1 MNLFASAQ
9 EVKDSFSGDNL
20 ESNLIPIEVT
30 RSYVQNNDILYVNK
44 ATGICSAKLPININ
58 EVVQYWSNNIFKSSS
73 PEDYNAFLPFATAR
87 LFYVFR
93 SIIDFFK
100 LTTDSKLTIADFAT
114 GQGVLLNIIKNFSKN
129 LNLVGTEHSGDL
141 VELLSNSG
149 FNIQSTPVTSKMPSL
164 FEADIGIINWTLS
177 CCADPYDFLLGVR
190 NNLSDSG
197 YVVVAES
204 SRIMVPYKKPL
215 SYLLNPTHPTNI
227 HPFYFSKNSLAAL
240 LQSCG
245 FEVRYTNRFF
255 DSDVLLII
263 AQKSSMPNQDKKLVV
278 DSAEDVINFF
288 NKYHELTN
296 FYQTLEKNN

>member
-1 MNLFASAQ
+1 MNLFANAQ
-9 EVKDSFSGDNL
+9 DVRNSFSGDVL

-44 ATGICSAKLPININ
+44 ATGICSAKLPINID

-93 SIIDFFK
+93 SIVDFFN
-100 LTTDSKLTIADFAT
+100 LTTDSNLTIADFAT

-129 LNLVGTEHSGDL
+129 LNLVGTEHSSEL
-141 VELLSNSG
+141 VEMLSNSG
-149 FNIQSTPVTSKMPSL
+149 FNIQSTPVTSKIPSL

-177 CCADPYDFLLGVR
+177 CCANPYDFLLGVR

-263 AQKSSMPNQDKKLVV
+263 AQKSTMPNQDKKLVV

-296 FYQTLEKNN
+296 FYQSLEKNN

>member
-9 EVKDSFSGDNL
+9 DVKDSFSGDNL

-93 SIIDFFK
+93 SIVDFFN
-100 LTTDSKLTIADFAT
+100 LTTDSNLTIADFAT

-129 LNLVGTEHSGDL
+129 LNLVGTEHSSEL
-141 VELLSNSG
+141 VEMLSNSG
-149 FNIQSTPVTSKMPSL
+149 FNIQSTPVTSKIPSL

-177 CCADPYDFLLGVR
+177 CCANPYDFLLGVR

-263 AQKSSMPNQDKKLVV
+263 AQKSTMPNQDKKLVV

>member
-263 AQKSSMPNQDKKLVV
+263 AQKSSMPNQDKKLLV

>member
-1 MNLFASAQ
+1 MNQFASAQ
-9 EVKDSFSGDNL
+9 DVKDSFSGDNI

-141 VELLSNSG
+141 VEMLSNSG

>member
-1 MNLFASAQ
+1 
-9 EVKDSFSGDNL
+9 
-20 ESNLIPIEVT
+20 
-30 RSYVQNNDILYVNK
+30 
-44 ATGICSAKLPININ
+44 
-58 EVVQYWSNNIFKSSS
+58 
-73 PEDYNAFLPFATAR
+73 
-87 LFYVFR
+87 
-93 SIIDFFK
+93 
-100 LTTDSKLTIADFAT
+100 
-114 GQGVLLNIIKNFSKN
+114 LLNIIKNFSKN

-141 VELLSNSG
+141 VEMLSNSG

-245 FEVRYTNRFF
+245 FEVRYINRFF

-263 AQKSSMPNQDKKLVV
+263 AQKSSIPNQDKKLLV

>member
-44 ATGICSAKLPININ
+44 VTGICSAKLPININ

-93 SIIDFFK
+93 SMVDFFN
-100 LTTDSKLTIADFAT
+100 LTTDSNLTIADFAT

-141 VELLSNSG
+141 VEKLSNSG

-164 FEADIGIINWTLS
+164 FEADIGVINWTLS

-240 LQSCG
+240 IQSCG

-255 DSDVLLII
+255 DSDVLLVI
-263 AQKSSMPNQDKKLVV
+263 AKKSSMPNQDKKLVV

>member
-141 VELLSNSG
+141 VEMLSNSG

>member
-1 MNLFASAQ
+1 VNLFANAQ
-9 EVKDSFSGDNL
+9 DVRNSFSGDVL

-44 ATGICSAKLPININ
+44 ATGICSAKLPINID

-93 SIIDFFK
+93 SIVDFFN
-100 LTTDSKLTIADFAT
+100 LTTDSNLTIADFAT

-129 LNLVGTEHSGDL
+129 LNLVGTEHSSEL
-141 VELLSNSG
+141 VEMLSNSG
-149 FNIQSTPVTSKMPSL
+149 FNIQSTPVTSKIPSL

-177 CCADPYDFLLGVR
+177 CCANPYDFLLGVR

-263 AQKSSMPNQDKKLVV
+263 AQKSTMPNQDKKLVV

-296 FYQTLEKNN
+296 FYQSLEKNN

>member
-93 SIIDFFK
+93 SMVDFFN
-100 LTTDSKLTIADFAT
+100 LTTDSNLTIADFAT

-141 VELLSNSG
+141 VEMLSNSG

>member
-93 SIIDFFK
+93 SIVDFFN
-100 LTTDSKLTIADFAT
+100 LTTDSNLTIADFAT

-129 LNLVGTEHSGDL
+129 LNLVGTEHSSEL
-141 VELLSNSG
+141 VEMLSNSG
-149 FNIQSTPVTSKMPSL
+149 FNIQSTPVTSKIPSL

-177 CCADPYDFLLGVR
+177 CCANPYDFLLGVR

>member
-44 ATGICSAKLPININ
+44 VTGICSAKLPININ

-93 SIIDFFK
+93 SMVDFFN
-100 LTTDSKLTIADFAT
+100 LTTDSNLTIADFAT

-141 VELLSNSG
+141 VEKLSNSG
-149 FNIQSTPVTSKMPSL
+149 FIIQSTPVTSKMPSL
-164 FEADIGIINWTLS
+164 FEADIGVINWTLS

-240 LQSCG
+240 IQSCG

-255 DSDVLLII
+255 DSDVLLVI
-263 AQKSSMPNQDKKLVV
+263 AKKSSMPNQDKKLVV

>member
-1 MNLFASAQ
+1 MNQFASAQ
-9 EVKDSFSGDNL
+9 DVKDSFSGDNI

-44 ATGICSAKLPININ
+44 DTGICSAKLPININ

-141 VELLSNSG
+141 VEMLSNSG

>member
-1 MNLFASAQ
+1 VNLFANAQ
-9 EVKDSFSGDNL
+9 DVRNSFSGDVL

-141 VELLSNSG
+141 VEMLSNSG